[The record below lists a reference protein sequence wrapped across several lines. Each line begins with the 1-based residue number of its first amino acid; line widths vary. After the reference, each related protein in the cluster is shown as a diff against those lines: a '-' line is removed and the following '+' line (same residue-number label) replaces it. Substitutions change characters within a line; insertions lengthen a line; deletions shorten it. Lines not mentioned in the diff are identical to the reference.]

1 MVDRS
6 RRRLGRTAIVLAA
19 AALVW
24 ALLLMVTGGF
34 VVRVGEVSV
43 SSRAPRNAF
52 LIALLAVLIA
62 WTCAPTERRSATVG
76 SDVRWLSAVV
86 WSAIYRSWRIW
97 TAWETTLLARAHPG
111 AAIGVALVVAAA
123 VVAVGFTEGALV
135 AAGSDASGYV
145 SQADL
150 WARGTLRIE
159 QPLMRALAPQIPAEA
174 WAPLAFRPSLDGSA
188 IVPVVA
194 PGLPMLMAVF
204 QLIGGREAVFHVLP
218 LMAALAIG
226 GIYLIA
232 SRMGGPWSGAA
243 AAILLAASPSFLFQ
257 LTSSPMS
264 DIPATA
270 WWALAFG
277 LLMFEGRWT
286 ALASGAAAGAAILT
300 RSNLAP
306 LAAIPG
312 TLLLVAV
319 WRERFARGAALPRL
333 AMFVC
338 GVAPAF
344 LIIGWLNDHWY
355 GSPLNSGYG
364 SLGEIYDWQHVGP
377 NLDRYPRW
385 LLESQTPLVLAAL
398 LAPWLLSRRLEAV
411 MLLVFACGVLASY
424 LPYVPFDVWW
434 YLRFLLP
441 AYPALLALAGA
452 VVVRLSARLPA
463 GARIAAA
470 AAAIGL
476 TAWHGVEYAAARATF
491 DTDGEWKYAIAGQ
504 YISEHLP
511 EHAVLLAEQ
520 HSGSARYYSGRTTIR
535 WAWIPPD
542 KLEWML
548 GEIERLGYEPYALIE
563 DWEEPAI
570 RERFAGRPALA
581 ALDRA
586 PLVELPLGHVR
597 LYRVGAPTP

>member
-1 MVDRS
+1 MVDLS
-6 RRRLGRTAIVLAA
+6 RRLGRSAIVLAA
-19 AALVW
+19 AALLW
-24 ALLLMVTGGF
+24 ALLLVTTGGF
-34 VVRVGEVSV
+34 VVRVGAVSL
-43 SSRAPRNAF
+43 SSRAPRNAL
-52 LIALLAVLIA
+52 LIALLAVVIA
-62 WTCAPTERRSATVG
+62 WTVAPTERRSATVG
-76 SDVRWLSAVV
+76 SDVRWLLAAV
-86 WSAIYRSWRIW
+86 WTAIHRTWRTW
-97 TAWETTLLARAHPG
+97 TAWETRLIARAHTG
-111 AAIGVALVVAAA
+111 AALGVALVVAAA
-123 VVAVGFTEGALV
+123 VVAVGFREGALV

-159 QPLMRALAPQIPAEA
+159 QPLMRELAPQIPAEA
-174 WAPLAFRPSLDGSA
+174 LAPLAFRPSLDGGA

-194 PGLPMLMAVF
+194 PGLPMLMALF
-204 QLIGGREAVFHVLP
+204 QLIGGREAVFYVLP
-218 LMAALAIG
+218 LMAAVAIV
-226 GIYLIA
+226 GIYRIA
-232 SRMGGPWSGAA
+232 RHVGGPWSGAA

-270 WWALAFG
+270 WWALALG
-277 LLMFEGRWT
+277 LVMFEGGWT
-286 ALASGAAAGAAILT
+286 ALAAGAAAGAAILT
-300 RSNLAP
+300 RTNLAP
-306 LAAIPG
+306 LAAIPCA
-312 TLLLVAV
+312 LLLVAV
-319 WRERFARGAALPRL
+319 WRDRTAMRPRARL
-333 AMFVC
+333 AMFAC
-338 GVAPAF
+338 GVTPAF
-344 LIIGWLNDHWY
+344 LAVAWLNDHWY
-355 GSPLNSGYG
+355 GSPWNSGYG
-364 SLGEIYDWQHVGP
+364 SLGEIYNWQHIGP

-385 LLESQTPLVLAAL
+385 LLESQTPLVLTAL
-398 LAPWLLSRRLEAV
+398 LAPSLLSRRLEAV

-452 VVVRLSARLPA
+452 VVVRSSARLPA
-463 GARIAAA
+463 GTRIAAA

-476 TAWHGVEYAAARATF
+476 TAWHGVAYAAARATF

-542 KLEWML
+542 RLEWML
-548 GEIERLGYEPYALIE
+548 GEIERLGYESYAVIE

-570 RERFAGRPALA
+570 RARFAGRPALA

-597 LYRVGAPTP
+597 LYRVDALTP